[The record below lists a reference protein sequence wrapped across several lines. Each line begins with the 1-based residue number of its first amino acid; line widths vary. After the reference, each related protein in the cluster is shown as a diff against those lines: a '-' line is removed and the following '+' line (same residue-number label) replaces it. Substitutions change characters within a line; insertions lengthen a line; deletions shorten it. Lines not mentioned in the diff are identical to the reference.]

1 VSVDLMGFLGVVL
14 LAYVVPGPDFLVVV
28 RAAARRAALGRAAAL
43 GAQTGLCVHMCA
55 AALGLSVL
63 AAGSAFAF
71 TAVKLAGAVY
81 LAYLGVRVL
90 LDSRRSGGD
99 HDAPDTAAPRSGAQ
113 AHAEHGTER
122 GTQRG
127 AHQGAE
133 RGAERGSDPGPPA
146 DVVGSLRGSF
156 AQGFLTNVL
165 NPKAALF
172 FLSVLPQFTRHGGSP
187 TERIFL
193 LGGLD
198 IAVGVV
204 YWLLLVRV
212 ATRLRSLLARPAWR
226 RRWERGTGW
235 LFIAVGVGVAAAE

>member
-1 VSVDLMGFLGVVL
+1 MSVDLTGFLGVAL
-14 LAYVVPGPDFLVVV
+14 LAYLVPGPDFLVIV
-28 RAAARRAALGRAAAL
+28 RAAARRATLGRAAAL

-55 AALGLSVL
+55 AALGLSAL
-63 AAGSAFAF
+63 AAGSALAF
-71 TAVKLAGAVY
+71 TAVRLAGAAY

-90 LDSRRSGGD
+90 LDGRRGGGGHDASAAAAEDAHEPGRDADAPADAAPGSRRD
-99 HDAPDTAAPRSGAQ
+99 
-113 AHAEHGTER
+113 
-122 GTQRG
+122 
-127 AHQGAE
+127 
-133 RGAERGSDPGPPA
+133 
-146 DVVGSLRGSF
+146 SF
-156 AQGFLTNVL
+156 VQGFMTNVL

-187 TERIFL
+187 AEEVFL

-212 ATRLRSLLARPAWR
+212 AARLRSLLSRPAWR
-226 RRWERGTGW
+226 LRWERTTGW